1 MKKLSTYLVL
11 LIFSFL
17 EPSFSDDIRD
27 FQIEGMSIGD
37 SALNYFSEVE
47 IKNNVRDYYK
57 NKKFTNSEIVL
68 SPKFKVY
75 DTIHINFKTNDKN
88 YVIYS
93 LDGTIL
99 FEENIKDCYKKKDIV
114 VDEISKIFTS
124 SKKEDHGTSK
134 HFADKSGESTTTSV
148 WFTLESGYV
157 AVSCYDW
164 STKIG
169 YIDHLRVRIIS
180 EEFNRFIDNEAS
192 LTN

>member
-11 LIFSFL
+11 FIFSFSA
-17 EPSFSDDIRD
+17 PSFSDDIKD

-47 IKNNVRDYYK
+47 IKNGMRDYYK
-57 NKKFTNSEIVL
+57 NKKFTDSEIVL

-75 DTIHINFKTNDKN
+75 DTIHINYKTNDKN

-93 LDGTIL
+93 LSGTIL
-99 FEENIKDCYKKKDIV
+99 FEENIKDCYKKKDII
-114 VDEISKIFTS
+114 VDEISEIFTS
-124 SKKEDHGTSK
+124 SKKQDHGTTE
-134 HFADKSGESTTTSV
+134 HYADKSGESTTTGV
-148 WFTLESGYV
+148 WFYLESGAV

-180 EEFNRFIDNEAS
+180 EEFTRFINNES
-192 LTN
+192 KLTN